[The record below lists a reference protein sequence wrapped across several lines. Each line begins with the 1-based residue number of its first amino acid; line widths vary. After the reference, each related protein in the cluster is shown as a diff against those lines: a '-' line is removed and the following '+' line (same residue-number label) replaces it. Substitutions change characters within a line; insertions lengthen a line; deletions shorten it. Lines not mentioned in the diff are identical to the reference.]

1 MDMGKINLTTAQ
13 KTALVLRH
21 KQTRDS
27 RECDRIKA
35 VLLSAKGWRT
45 PHIAEALLIEES
57 SVRRHVKEYQKA
69 QKLTTDNGG
78 STERLSVSQSEEL
91 IAHLTDHL
99 YQHNHQIV
107 ATIKTRFGVTY
118 TVSGLH
124 KWLHR
129 HGFVYKQPKGIPAK
143 MDKAQQ
149 AAFIEEYTELKA
161 SMGADEVI
169 LFGDGVHP
177 TQATKLSHGWIKKGT
192 EQQIKTTARRTRIN
206 LLGTIELGNL
216 AKAITATY
224 DTINAESIID
234 FMSLLRAQY
243 ITADTLHWI
252 IDGAG
257 YHKAKIVQEKAKELN
272 IQIHILPPYSPNLNP
287 IERLWKVMNEE
298 ARNNE
303 YFHSAK
309 EFREKIDDFF
319 KHTLP
324 NIADSL
330 NSRINDNFQTIDP
343 AT

>member
-1 MDMGKINLTTAQ
+1 MSKINLTAAQ

-35 VLLSAKGWRT
+35 VLLSAKGWT
-45 PHIAEALLIEES
+45 APDIAEALLIEES
-57 SVRRHVKEYQKA
+57 SVRRHVKAYQSE
-69 QKLTTDNGG
+69 QKLTNANGG
-78 STERLSVSQSEEL
+78 STERLSESQSEEL

-107 ATIKTRFGVTY
+107 ATIKTRFGITY

-129 HGFVYKQPKGIPAK
+129 HGFVYKQPKGVPAK
-143 MDKAQQ
+143 ADKAQQ
-149 AAFIEEYTELKA
+149 QAFIEQYHELKA
-161 SMGADEVI
+161 TVGEDEVI

-192 EQQIKTTARRTRIN
+192 DKQIKTSASRTRIN

-216 AKAITATY
+216 ANAITATY
-224 DTINAESIID
+224 DTINADSIID
-234 FMSLLRAQY
+234 FMSRCRVHY
-243 ITADTLHWI
+243 STAGTLHWI

-257 YHKAKIVQEKAKELN
+257 YHQAKIVQDKARELN
-272 IQIHILPPYSPNLNP
+272 IHIHILPPYSPNLNP

-309 EFREKIDDFF
+309 AFREKIDDFF
-319 KHTLP
+319 KLTLP

-330 NSRINDNFQTIDP
+330 NSRINDNFQIIDP
-343 AT
+343 AS